1 MSKPGRNYRAV
12 ASQIEE
18 LIRLKYEQ
26 GDRIPGERD
35 LAKRFQSNRPTI
47 REAIVSLEIAGL
59 VEVRRNSGIY
69 VADKCIAPQK
79 EVGHPPFEILAARMI
94 VEPEV
99 ARLAARHAG
108 PGDFQKM
115 TAGVDEMLKE
125 DVQDRP
131 TEQGDR
137 TFHLAV
143 AGACGNAMLAKIVY
157 LLWDDQQ
164 RSELWLR
171 ADAYG
176 RTKQFRHMWIED
188 HLAVMEAIRQGEPE
202 LARAAMRR
210 HLDNTRRCLL
220 EAGQA

>member
-1 MSKPGRNYRAV
+1 MSKQERNYLAV
-12 ASQIEE
+12 ASQIED
-18 LIRLKYEQ
+18 LIRSKYED

-35 LAKRFQSNRPTI
+35 LAKRFESSRPTI

-69 VADKCIAPQK
+69 VNDKSRAPK
-79 EVGHPPFEILAARMI
+79 PDAGYPPFEILDARMI

-99 ARLAARHAG
+99 ARLAARQAG
-108 PGDFQKM
+108 ADDFEKM
-115 TAGVDEMLKE
+115 AIGIEQMVKE
-125 DVQDRP
+125 DAQDRP

-137 TFHLAV
+137 AFHLAI
-143 AGACGNAMLAKIVY
+143 AGACGNAMLRHIVE
-157 LLWDDQQ
+157 LLWDQQQ

-176 RTKQFRHMWIED
+176 RTKPFRHVWIED
-188 HLAVMEAIRQGEPE
+188 HSAVMEAIRRQDPD
-202 LARAAMRR
+202 LARRAMRC
-210 HLDNTRRCLL
+210 HLANTRRCLL